1 MCLPSPLPV
10 RRGHLPNGGTASDR
24 RSRPSCGRLPR
35 LSGGGGEQGVNRVMV
50 DTKPTNGSGAW
61 QDVRVSLGPDAE
73 VTGKL
78 SFATPTRIEGK
89 LKGEVRATDLLVI
102 GPQAVVQA
110 SVMAEKLV
118 VLGEVRGQVQ
128 NANRVEICSGGRL
141 FGDIETRALV
151 V

>member
-1 MCLPSPLPV
+1 MNV
-10 RRGHLPNGGTASDR
+10 EDGNG
-24 RSRPSCGRLPR
+24 
-35 LSGGGGEQGVNRVMV
+35 
-50 DTKPTNGSGAW
+50 W

-89 LKGEVRATDLLVI
+89 LKGEVRASDLLVI

-110 SVMAEKLV
+110 SVQAAKLV

-128 NANRVEICSGGRL
+128 GARRVEICAGGRL
-141 FGDIETRALV
+141 VGDVETQSLV
-151 V
+151 VHEGATFEGRSRMAGQATAAAGTS

>member
-1 MCLPSPLPV
+1 M
-10 RRGHLPNGGTASDR
+10 SD
-24 RSRPSCGRLPR
+24 
-35 LSGGGGEQGVNRVMV
+35 V
-50 DTKPTNGSGAW
+50 KPTNGTGTW

-89 LKGEVRATDLLVI
+89 LKGEVRASDLLVI

-110 SVMAEKLV
+110 DVRAEKLV

-128 NANRVEICSGGRL
+128 GANRVEICRGGRL
-141 FGDIETRALV
+141 YGDIETKSLV
-151 V
+151 IQEGATFEGKSRMGHAPAVASAPPKPELTA